1 MRQWLKRLFDICF
14 PRYCVVCGSRLRYAE
29 TCTCVRCLLN
39 LPLTRFKG
47 RRSNVVER
55 ILWDERIATQRANA
69 FLKFDRLSPYCQ
81 IFYHFKY
88 WSHPQV
94 AVYYGRLMAL
104 DVRDEGFFEGIDL
117 IVPVPLS
124 RRRLGRRG
132 YNQSERIAQGIRQ
145 VTGLPVQ
152 EGVVVRCVDNR
163 TQTRLTAEERR
174 QNVADIFRLA
184 RPEAVCGKHVLLVDD
199 VITTGS
205 TLRACAHALLEAG
218 DVRLSVMG
226 LAVSSYH
233 MRWVFPEP
241 CETAQRL

>member
-1 MRQWLKRLFDICF
+1 MKEGLRRLLDLCL
-14 PRYCVVCGSRLRYAE
+14 PRYCVVCGRRLQYAE
-29 TCTCVRCLLN
+29 TCTCARCLLH

-88 WSHPQV
+88 WAHPDV

-104 DVRDEGFFEGIDL
+104 DVREEGFFEGIDL

-124 RRRLGRRG
+124 RRRYRRRG
-132 YNQSERIAQGIRQ
+132 YNQSERLARGIRQ
-145 VTGLPVQ
+145 VTGLPVA
-152 EGVVVRCVDNR
+152 EDVVVRCVDNR
-163 TQTRLTAEERR
+163 TQTQLTAEERR

-184 RPEAVCGKHVLLVDD
+184 KPEAVRGRHVLLVDD

-205 TLRACAHALLEAG
+205 TLRACARALLEAEG
-218 DVRLSVMG
+218 VRLSVMG
-226 LAVSSYH
+226 LAISSYH
-233 MRWVFPEP
+233 MRWVFPE
-241 CETAQRL
+241 LDGH